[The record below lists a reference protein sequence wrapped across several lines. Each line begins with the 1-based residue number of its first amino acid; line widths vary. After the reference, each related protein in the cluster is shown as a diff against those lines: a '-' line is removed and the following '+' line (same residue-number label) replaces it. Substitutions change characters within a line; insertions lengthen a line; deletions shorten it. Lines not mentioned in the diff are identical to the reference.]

1 VAKPGRDDLLIH
13 AIFAGAGGGGIP
25 ELMEPSI
32 GVDLGCGQD
41 SLIFA

>member
-1 VAKPGRDDLLIH
+1 VAKHGGDDILIH
-13 AIFAGAGGGGIP
+13 AIFASAGGGGIA
-25 ELMEPSI
+25 EIMEASI